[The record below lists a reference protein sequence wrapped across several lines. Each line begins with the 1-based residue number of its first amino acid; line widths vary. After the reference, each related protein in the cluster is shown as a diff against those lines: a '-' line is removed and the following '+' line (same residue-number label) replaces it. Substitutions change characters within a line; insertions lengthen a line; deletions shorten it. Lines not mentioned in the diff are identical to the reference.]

1 MLFQKMKTIIIVGA
15 GEFGMGLANRLS
27 TRNTRIIVIDLTE
40 EAFHRLPGVFA
51 GEQVLGD
58 GTDAELLRKAGISQ
72 AQIFVAATGDDNVN
86 LLAAQIAGRIF
97 HVSEVFLR
105 LNDKS
110 KEKLIQEYNMKPIY
124 PFALSADE
132 FDRLTEKLYEE
143 VSAS

>member
-15 GEFGMGLANRLS
+15 GEFGIGLADRLS
-27 TRNTRIIVIDLTE
+27 SRNTRIIVIDLTE
-40 EAFHRLPGVFA
+40 KAFHRLPGTFA

-58 GTDAELLRKAGISQ
+58 GADAELLRKIGINET
-72 AQIFVAATGDDNVN
+72 QIFVAATGDDNVN
-86 LLAAQIAGRIF
+86 LLAAQIAERIF
-97 HVSEVFLR
+97 HVPEVFLR

-132 FDRLTEKLYEE
+132 FDRLTEKLYKE
-143 VSAS
+143 VTAS

>member
-1 MLFQKMKTIIIVGA
+1 MLFQKIKTIIIVGA
-15 GEFGMGLANRLS
+15 GEFGMGLADRLS

-40 EAFHRLPGVFA
+40 EAFRRLPGAFS
-51 GEQVLGD
+51 GDQVLGD
-58 GTDAELLRKAGISQ
+58 GTDAELLKKTGISQ

-86 LLAAQIAGRIF
+86 LMAAQIAGRIF
-97 HVSEVFLR
+97 HVPEVFLR
-105 LNDKS
+105 LNDRS
-110 KEKLIQEYNMKPIY
+110 KEKLIQEYHMKPIY